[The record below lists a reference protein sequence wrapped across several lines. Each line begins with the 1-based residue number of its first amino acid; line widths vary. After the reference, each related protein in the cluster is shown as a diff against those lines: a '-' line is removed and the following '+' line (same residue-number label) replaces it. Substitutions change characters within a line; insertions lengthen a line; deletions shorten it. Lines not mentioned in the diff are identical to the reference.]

1 MPAGTSLTGLRAT
14 VSPSVSVGGT
24 TDPLRQSLSVPAIE
38 LNGCATSQDGVA
50 EVLAAM
56 RRIDGVQRVSLSSSE
71 RNAKGVGGSSG
82 SATPGAGSDCRAG
95 SFKRAAFSMTV
106 FYDAPATP
114 ASAATGTPATGAAAA
129 TAAPRGGRHR
139 PGEHHH
145 SREHDWRNQ
154 VTGRDRIV
162 VMVVAAVALLGAFFF
177 LAVSPKRAEVKAV
190 DAKIATA
197 QQRLDAARSSVATAQ
212 QAKRDYDTDYAA
224 VARLGKAVPLDDNV
238 PSLIYQLQSA
248 SHSSKVDFRSLKL
261 ESSGAGAPAAPAAT
275 AAAAPATAPDASKSG
290 SSSSTLGPAAGAT
303 PAPATQ
309 LAAAALPP
317 GATVGAAGFPTMPFT
332 FIFDGSFFDMEHMLR
347 DVNRFITVDGK
358 SVSVRGRLLAST
370 ASRSR
375 PPRRASRP

>member
-1 MPAGTSLTGLRAT
+1 
-14 VSPSVSVGGT
+14 
-24 TDPLRQSLSVPAIE
+24 
-38 LNGCATSQDGVA
+38 
-50 EVLAAM
+50 
-56 RRIDGVQRVSLSSSE
+56 
-71 RNAKGVGGSSG
+71 
-82 SATPGAGSDCRAG
+82 
-95 SFKRAAFSMTV
+95 
-106 FYDAPATP
+106 
-114 ASAATGTPATGAAAA
+114 
-129 TAAPRGGRHR
+129 
-139 PGEHHH
+139 
-145 SREHDWRNQ
+145 

-177 LAVSPKRAEVKAV
+177 LAVSPKRAELKAV
-190 DAKIATA
+190 DSKIATA

-248 SHSSKVDFRSLKL
+248 SQSSKVDFRSLKL
-261 ESSGAGAPAAPAAT
+261 ESSGSSAPVAPAAT
-275 AAAAPATAPDASKSG
+275 AAATPATAPDASKSS
-290 SSSSTLGPAAGAT
+290 SSSSTPPAAAT

-358 SVSVRGRLLAST
+358 SVSVRGRLLAIDGFSLEAAPSGFPAVTATLRATAYLLPADQGLTAGATATAPAAAGTTAAPAAST
-370 ASRSR
+370 ASTGSTPA
-375 PPRRASRP
+375 PPTAAATGVK

>member
-1 MPAGTSLTGLRAT
+1 M
-14 VSPSVSVGGT
+14 
-24 TDPLRQSLSVPAIE
+24 
-38 LNGCATSQDGVA
+38 
-50 EVLAAM
+50 
-56 RRIDGVQRVSLSSSE
+56 
-71 RNAKGVGGSSG
+71 
-82 SATPGAGSDCRAG
+82 
-95 SFKRAAFSMTV
+95 
-106 FYDAPATP
+106 
-114 ASAATGTPATGAAAA
+114 
-129 TAAPRGGRHR
+129 
-139 PGEHHH
+139 
-145 SREHDWRNQ
+145 
-154 VTGRDRIV
+154 TGRDRIV
-162 VMVVAAVALLGAFFF
+162 VMVVAAVALLGAFWF

-261 ESSGAGAPAAPAAT
+261 ESSGASAPVAPAAT

-290 SSSSTLGPAAGAT
+290 SSSSSSSSAATAT

-347 DVNRFITVDGK
+347 DVNRFLTANGK
-358 SVSVRGRLLAST
+358 SLSVNGRLLSIDGSFELHRAAYQRIFARAGTAYLRPADPGLTACATAAAPVAGGTTAAPAAST
-370 ASRSR
+370 ASTAGSTPA
-375 PPRRASRP
+375 PPTAAATGVK

>member
-1 MPAGTSLTGLRAT
+1 
-14 VSPSVSVGGT
+14 
-24 TDPLRQSLSVPAIE
+24 
-38 LNGCATSQDGVA
+38 
-50 EVLAAM
+50 
-56 RRIDGVQRVSLSSSE
+56 
-71 RNAKGVGGSSG
+71 
-82 SATPGAGSDCRAG
+82 
-95 SFKRAAFSMTV
+95 
-106 FYDAPATP
+106 
-114 ASAATGTPATGAAAA
+114 
-129 TAAPRGGRHR
+129 
-139 PGEHHH
+139 
-145 SREHDWRNQ
+145 

-190 DAKIATA
+190 DSKIATA

-212 QAKRDYDTDYAA
+212 QARRDYDTDYAA

-248 SHSSKVDFRSLKL
+248 SRSSKVDFRSLKL
-261 ESSGAGAPAAPAAT
+261 ESSGAGAPVAPAAT

-290 SSSSTLGPAAGAT
+290 SSSSTPAPAAGAT

-358 SVSVRGRLLAST
+358 SVSVRGRLLAIDGFSLEAAPSGFPAVTATLRATAYLLPADQGLTAGATATAPAAAGTTAAPAAST
-370 ASRSR
+370 ASTGSTPA
-375 PPRRASRP
+375 PPTAAATGVK